1 VLDDCTAPLS
11 DCTVP
16 KRLAEGPHA
25 ARTPRWW
32 VIGNDS
38 EMTMPRRL
46 GADDSA
52 NHKTL
57 LNAAQQLMIEE
68 GYAAVTTRR
77 VAARAGL
84 KPQLVHYYFASMDD
98 LLLALVRRATT
109 RSGDAFAR
117 ALASPKPLRAL
128 WEVSS
133 DPDVTA
139 LTAEMMALAN
149 HRKAVKKE
157 LAEGAKRLRHMQVE
171 ALSEMLDRSG
181 VTNDVIRP
189 DALMV
194 VIAAVS
200 RVLVMEDSLGVST
213 GHENT
218 LAMVEH
224 FLAKLE
230 GDPNS
235 SR

>member
-1 VLDDCTAPLS
+1 MTA
-11 DCTVP
+11 
-16 KRLAEGPHA
+16 
-25 ARTPRWW
+25 
-32 VIGNDS
+32 
-38 EMTMPRRL
+38 PRRL

-52 NHKTL
+52 NRKTL
-57 LNAAQQLMIEE
+57 LNAAQGLMVEE

-84 KPQLVHYYFASMDD
+84 KPQLVHYYFESMDD
-98 LLLALVRRATT
+98 LLLALVRRATA
-109 RSGDAFAR
+109 RSRDAFAR

-149 HRKAVKKE
+149 HRKAVQNE
-157 LAEGAKRLRHMQVE
+157 LAEGARRLRRMQVD
-171 ALSEMLDRSG
+171 ALSELLGQLG

-189 DALMV
+189 DAVMV
-194 VIAAVS
+194 VIASVS
-200 RVLVMEDSLGVST
+200 RVMVMEKSLGVST
-213 GHENT
+213 GHKNT

-224 FLAKLE
+224 YLAKLE
-230 GDPNS
+230 GDSKS
-235 SR
+235 SDAAFQYGPPV